1 MIGIRKIIG
10 LTLSVLVWAA
20 PVSAQTQIKIGILTD
35 MSGPYSDSTGNGSVV
50 AARLAVEDFK
60 PQDHGMTV
68 EVISADHQN
77 KPDIGATIARR
88 WIDEDGVD
96 VIADVPT
103 SSVALAVNEIVRTK
117 NKILLV
123 SGSVSSELTGK
134 ACSPNTVQWTLD
146 TWAVGNAIARVMVAR
161 GDDSWFFLTADY
173 AYGKIAQADT
183 AAAVARA
190 GGHVV
195 GSVRTPFPS
204 FDFSSYLIQAQQSG
218 AKAVVFASAGEDTV
232 NEIKQAAE
240 YGLRENHQTLIALL
254 MLDNEIHSLGLDVT
268 QGLVFAAPGY
278 WDLNEGT
285 RAFSQRFAA
294 LDKGQMPNIVQMG
307 VYGSVLHYLKAAAA
321 VGAKDPARVVAEMKA
336 TPTDDPLFGKGAVR
350 MDGRAIHPMYLLQV
364 KAPSESKGPWD
375 LLRVIDTIPADK
387 AFRPLAE
394 GGCPLVGR

>member
-35 MSGPYSDSTGNGSVV
+35 MSGPYSNSTGNGSVV

-161 GDDSWFFLTADY
+161 GDDTGFPDGRLCLWQD
-173 AYGKIAQADT
+173 
-183 AAAVARA
+183 RP
-190 GGHVV
+190 GGHC
-195 GSVRTPFPS
+195 
-204 FDFSSYLIQAQQSG
+204 
-218 AKAVVFASAGEDTV
+218 
-232 NEIKQAAE
+232 
-240 YGLRENHQTLIALL
+240 
-254 MLDNEIHSLGLDVT
+254 
-268 QGLVFAAPGY
+268 
-278 WDLNEGT
+278 
-285 RAFSQRFAA
+285 
-294 LDKGQMPNIVQMG
+294 
-307 VYGSVLHYLKAAAA
+307 
-321 VGAKDPARVVAEMKA
+321 
-336 TPTDDPLFGKGAVR
+336 
-350 MDGRAIHPMYLLQV
+350 GRC
-364 KAPSESKGPWD
+364 S
-375 LLRVIDTIPADK
+375 
-387 AFRPLAE
+387 
-394 GGCPLVGR
+394 